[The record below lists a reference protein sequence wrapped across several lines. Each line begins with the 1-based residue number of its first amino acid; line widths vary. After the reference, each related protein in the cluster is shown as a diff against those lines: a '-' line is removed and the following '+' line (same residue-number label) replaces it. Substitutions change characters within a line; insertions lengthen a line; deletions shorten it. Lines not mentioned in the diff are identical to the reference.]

1 MSEGDVYAMIMKEE
15 IAVFE
20 HELKKLKVEYKECL
34 DAPLKRKIQKDAK
47 WLHAV
52 ILQASGKKA

>member
-1 MSEGDVYAMIMKEE
+1 MIMKEE

-20 HELKKLKVEYKECL
+20 HELKKLKAEYKVCL